1 MSRSNPICRAWQ
13 PMISG
18 ACARLRIGGVVA
30 LMAIM
35 LSCSATFA
43 VAEDV
48 GTHTSDL
55 IRGLLPTVVNIAV
68 RKEVPTEARMANA
81 GSAFDS
87 GNDVSKSFVGS
98 GFIIDPSGLIVTNYH
113 VVDGAY
119 EISVTLS
126 DGTVLPGKLVHASRV
141 ADLAVVQV
149 QVDHPL
155 TPVQWGD
162 STKIRVGDEVFA
174 IGNPLGIGMSVSSGI
189 VSGLNRDVQ
198 DSPYDDYIQTD
209 AAINHGNSGG
219 PLFDMEGRVIGI
231 NTALVSPTDAS
242 AGLGLAIPSES
253 VQFVVDRLMKY
264 GWVRPGWMGV
274 KVQQITREMA
284 EAMGTKPEGS
294 VVAWV
299 MPDGPAHKAGI
310 EIGDVILKYGDDAPG
325 DERALLRD
333 IGRTS
338 VGETVPVVV
347 LRDGVEHNLPVA
359 IAAWPRSQW
368 DERDAPMTA
377 QRPKLTIP
385 PDLGLSLSAIETN
398 QRAKLGL
405 EDGLSGVM
413 VNSVLPGSD
422 AAHRGVGAGDVI
434 LRVQDKPMAQ
444 PGDVQHA
451 ISALRGENRP
461 FVMML
466 VLPKVRKIPGPEW
479 VVLRLEAEG

>member
-1 MSRSNPICRAWQ
+1 
-13 PMISG
+13 MISG
-18 ACARLRIGGVVA
+18 ARARLRIGCIVA

-35 LSCSATFA
+35 LSCLATFA
-43 VAEDV
+43 LAEDA
-48 GTHTSDL
+48 GPHTSDL

-81 GSAFDS
+81 ASSFDS
-87 GNDVSKSFVGS
+87 GNDISKSFVGS
-98 GFIIDPSGLIVTNYH
+98 GFIIDPAGLIVTNYH
-113 VVDGAY
+113 VIDGAY

-126 DGTVLPGKLVHASRV
+126 DGTVLPGKLVHASRI
-141 ADLAVVQV
+141 ADLAIVQV
-149 QVDHPL
+149 QADQKL

-162 STKIRVGDEVFA
+162 STKVRVGDQVFA
-174 IGNPLGIGMSVSSGI
+174 IGNPLGIGTSVSGGI
-189 VSGLNRDVQ
+189 ISGLNRDVA

-219 PLFDMEGRVIGI
+219 PLFDMEGQVIGM

-242 AGLGLAIPSES
+242 AGLGLAIPSAS
-253 VQFVVDRLMKY
+253 VHFVVDRLMKY
-264 GWVRPGWMGV
+264 GWVRPGWIGV

-299 MPDGPAHKAGI
+299 IPAGPANKAGI
-310 EIGDVILKYGDDAPG
+310 AIGDIIMKYGDDTPK

-333 IGRTS
+333 ITETP
-338 VGETVPVVV
+338 VDETVPVVV
-347 LRDGVEHNLPVA
+347 LRDGVQRSLPVT

-385 PDLGLSLSAIETN
+385 PDLGLSLSAIQTN

-405 EDGLSGVM
+405 EDGLSGVL
-413 VNSVLPGSD
+413 VNGVLPGSD
-422 AAHRGVGAGDVI
+422 AAHRGVAAGDVI

-451 ISALRGENRP
+451 ISALRGENHP

-466 VLPKVRKIPGPEW
+466 ILPKVRKIPGPEW

>member
-1 MSRSNPICRAWQ
+1 M
-13 PMISG
+13 
-18 ACARLRIGGVVA
+18 
-30 LMAIM
+30 
-35 LSCSATFA
+35 
-43 VAEDV
+43 
-48 GTHTSDL
+48 
-55 IRGLLPTVVNIAV
+55 
-68 RKEVPTEARMANA
+68 
-81 GSAFDS
+81 
-87 GNDVSKSFVGS
+87 
-98 GFIIDPSGLIVTNYH
+98 
-113 VVDGAY
+113 
-119 EISVTLS
+119 
-126 DGTVLPGKLVHASRV
+126 
-141 ADLAVVQV
+141 
-149 QVDHPL
+149 
-155 TPVQWGD
+155 GD
-162 STKIRVGDEVFA
+162 QVFA
-174 IGNPLGIGMSVSSGI
+174 IGNPLGIGTSVSGGI
-189 VSGLNRDVQ
+189 ISGLNRDVA

-219 PLFDMEGRVIGI
+219 PLFDMEGQVIGM

-242 AGLGLAIPSES
+242 AGLGLAIPSAS
-253 VQFVVDRLMKY
+253 VHFVVDRLMKY
-264 GWVRPGWMGV
+264 GWVRPGWIGV

-299 MPDGPAHKAGI
+299 IPAGPANKAGI
-310 EIGDVILKYGDDAPG
+310 AIGDIIMKYGDDTPK

-333 IGRTS
+333 ITETP
-338 VGETVPVVV
+338 VDETVPVVV
-347 LRDGVEHNLPVA
+347 LRDGVQRSLPVT

-385 PDLGLSLSAIETN
+385 PDLGLSLSAIQTN

-405 EDGLSGVM
+405 EDGLSGVL

-422 AAHRGVGAGDVI
+422 AAHRGVAAGDVI

-451 ISALRGENRP
+451 ISALRGENHP

-466 VLPKVRKIPGPEW
+466 ILPKVRKIPGPEW

>member
-1 MSRSNPICRAWQ
+1 
-13 PMISG
+13 
-18 ACARLRIGGVVA
+18 
-30 LMAIM
+30 
-35 LSCSATFA
+35 
-43 VAEDV
+43 
-48 GTHTSDL
+48 
-55 IRGLLPTVVNIAV
+55 
-68 RKEVPTEARMANA
+68 
-81 GSAFDS
+81 
-87 GNDVSKSFVGS
+87 
-98 GFIIDPSGLIVTNYH
+98 
-113 VVDGAY
+113 
-119 EISVTLS
+119 
-126 DGTVLPGKLVHASRV
+126 
-141 ADLAVVQV
+141 
-149 QVDHPL
+149 
-155 TPVQWGD
+155 
-162 STKIRVGDEVFA
+162 
-174 IGNPLGIGMSVSSGI
+174 
-189 VSGLNRDVQ
+189 
-198 DSPYDDYIQTD
+198 
-209 AAINHGNSGG
+209 
-219 PLFDMEGRVIGI
+219 
-231 NTALVSPTDAS
+231 
-242 AGLGLAIPSES
+242 
-253 VQFVVDRLMKY
+253 
-264 GWVRPGWMGV
+264 
-274 KVQQITREMA
+274 VQQITREMA

-405 EDGLSGVM
+405 EDGLSGVL